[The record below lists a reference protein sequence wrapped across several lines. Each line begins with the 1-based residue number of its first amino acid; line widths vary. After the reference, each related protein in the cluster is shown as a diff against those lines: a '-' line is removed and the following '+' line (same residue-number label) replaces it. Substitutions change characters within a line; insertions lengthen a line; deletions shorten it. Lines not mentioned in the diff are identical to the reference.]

1 MIHDLLY
8 SDKIPEIHA
17 IVKETDNEI
26 QESELGQVEQSPNPR
41 KVTTESKNVASLT
54 VAAVASGSN
63 SPSDFVSAV
72 EAANLQASDADLDM
86 RPYIFDGN
94 SKQHCL

>member
-41 KVTTESKNVASLT
+41 KETNSSQNIASLT
-54 VAAVASGSN
+54 VAAVASGSE
-63 SPSDFVSAV
+63 S
-72 EAANLQASDADLDM
+72 M
-86 RPYIFDGN
+86 
-94 SKQHCL
+94 